1 MFSFAKSILRMFT
14 DCQCLQIKSHME
26 KNFPW
31 TYNKNSKI
39 IKYGKGTCPVA
50 EDLLDNTYM
59 GFGMFVYEC
68 TKSDINLI
76 IKSLKKVWS
85 NLHKLK

>member
-1 MFSFAKSILRMFT
+1 MFINKIAYGK
-14 DCQCLQIKSHME
+14 

-59 GFGMFVYEC
+59 GFGMFVYEY

-76 IKSLKKVWS
+76 IKSFKKVWS